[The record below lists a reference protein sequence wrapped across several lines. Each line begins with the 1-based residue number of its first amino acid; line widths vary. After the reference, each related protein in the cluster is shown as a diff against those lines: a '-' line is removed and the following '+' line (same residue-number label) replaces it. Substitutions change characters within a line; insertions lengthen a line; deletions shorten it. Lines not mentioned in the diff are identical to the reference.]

1 MILGNCADAL
11 AVGERSFAINASC
24 DPNYWILIAANAQL
38 GWLDDAGRWLARLY
52 RALRSAGSKL
62 DNRTRIQ
69 VAVPGKVRFQV
80 ATKRS

>member
-38 GWLDDAGRWLARLY
+38 GWLDDAGRWLAR
-52 RALRSAGSKL
+52 ACTGHCDQPDL
-62 DNRTRIQ
+62 DNRTERW
-69 VAVPGKVRFQV
+69 
-80 ATKRS
+80 